1 MAEPMHVQSLMTREL
16 MRGLLIVVVPLS
28 VVFAATPALKQ
39 PQGKPGAEYLV
50 LFNAAHVASVE
61 GTIVRIYQV
70 PSSKVWLTSVHALVR
85 TKQGDV
91 SINLGPS
98 WFLDNQELH
107 LAMDDRVAVTGSR
120 VKNNGVESLI
130 AIEVRRGDETLK
142 LRAPDGMPVWVAWR
156 AGSSAPAAT
165 R

>member
-1 MAEPMHVQSLMTREL
+1 
-16 MRGLLIVVVPLS
+16 MRGLLVVVLPLS
-28 VVFAATPALKQ
+28 VAFAAAPALK
-39 PQGKPGAEYLV
+39 PPGKPGAEYLV
-50 LFNAAHVASVE
+50 LFNPAHVASVE

-70 PSSKVWLTSVHALVR
+70 PSAKVWLTSVHAMVR

-91 SINLGPS
+91 SVNLGPS

-120 VKNNGVESLI
+120 VKHNGVESLI
-130 AIEVRRGDETLK
+130 AIEVRRGDASLK

-156 AGSSAPAAT
+156 TQASAPAAT